1 MYTTH
6 ILNKG
11 ICILDIFSIFTSCK
25 PPIEILLAHLPR
37 LLPRA
42 YSIVN
47 SHTKDPHLIKICFSV
62 MHLGNRRKGLT
73 TSWLE
78 NIILSS
84 SINHKME
91 QLNISENISNTKDCK
106 IPIYLRNNLSGFNIP
121 QDLSTPL
128 ILIGPGTG
136 VSPFIGFL
144 EERGMRNVKKPLG
157 KAWLFF
163 GCRNPKLDFIYE
175 KELNYYKE
183 NGTLD
188 KLTVA
193 FSRVEDSPIRY
204 IQVNIIN
211 LPYLLLSLQR
221 KCLCPGRLQPSTD
234 CFG

>member
-11 ICILDIFSIFTSCK
+11 ICILDIFSIFKSCK
-25 PPIEILLAHLPR
+25 PPIEILLAYLPR

-47 SHTKDPHLIKICFSV
+47 SHIKDPHSIKICFSV

-78 NIILSS
+78 SIILSS
-84 SINHKME
+84 SLNHKME
-91 QLNISENISNTKDCK
+91 QLNISGSSTKDCK

-121 QDLSTPL
+121 QDLPIPL

-144 EERGMRNVKKPLG
+144 EERGMGNVKEPLG

-175 KELNYYKE
+175 KELNYFKE
-183 NGTLD
+183 KGTLD

-193 FSRVEDSPIRY
+193 FSRDEDSPIRY
-204 IQVNIIN
+204 IQVTIIN
-211 LPYLLLSLQR
+211 LPYLLLHL
-221 KCLCPGRLQPSTD
+221 
-234 CFG
+234 